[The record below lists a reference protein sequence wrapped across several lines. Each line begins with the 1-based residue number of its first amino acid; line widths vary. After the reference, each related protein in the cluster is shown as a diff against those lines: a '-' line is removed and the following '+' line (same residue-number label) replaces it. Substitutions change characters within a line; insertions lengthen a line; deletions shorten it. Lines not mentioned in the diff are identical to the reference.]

1 MPFVPVLDVHDA
13 QGVGLG
19 KDLAVLQVPGKR
31 NEKTREVV
39 TSSE

>member
-19 KDLAVLQVPGKR
+19 KDLAVLQVPGESNKK
-31 NEKTREVV
+31 N
-39 TSSE
+39 